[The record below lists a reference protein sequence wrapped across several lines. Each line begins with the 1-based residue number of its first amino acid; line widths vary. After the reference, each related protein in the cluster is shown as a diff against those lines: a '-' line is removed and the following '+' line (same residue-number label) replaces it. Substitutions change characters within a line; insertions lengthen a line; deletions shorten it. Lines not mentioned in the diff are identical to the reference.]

1 MDFATLFFKLSLLGV
16 SITVQNFSTV
26 PIFKVEKK
34 KKILPPPPPPAS
46 LQRAK
51 LVHFYTF
58 SGNFF

>member
-1 MDFATLFFKLSLLGV
+1 MDFATFFFKLSLLCV

-34 KKILPPPPPPAS
+34 KKFCPPPPAS
-46 LQRAK
+46 LPRAK

>member
-1 MDFATLFFKLSLLGV
+1 MDFATFFLKLSLLGV

-34 KKILPPPPPPAS
+34 KKNSASPPAS
-46 LQRAK
+46 LPRPK
-51 LVHFYTF
+51 LVHFYIY